1 VKSGQYLQWHDLF
14 VLIDDG
20 TISSLQY
27 MPIEEAMREQAKQF
41 PHGIAIL
48 CILPPGT
55 NPPPEDIK
63 QKIKELLARMGPSL
77 SSLTYLVEGTG
88 FKGVATRAT
97 LVGLAVFAS
106 RPYPIY
112 VEATLRDALT
122 KIYPH
127 LAHGQTVTSN
137 VKVIMKVITDA
148 RSPASAL
155 SGTDHRVAK

>member
-1 VKSGQYLQWHDLF
+1 MSRAPKTV
-14 VLIDDG
+14 
-20 TISSLQY
+20 
-27 MPIEEAMREQAKQF
+27 
-41 PHGIAIL
+41 
-48 CILPPGT
+48 
-55 NPPPEDIK
+55 PEHVPLVH
-63 QKIKELLARMGPSL
+63 LLRGG
-77 SSLTYLVEGTG
+77 LVEGTG